1 MDSKVKKGAKTKPAK
16 VANAKVVKPTKVTK
30 PAKATKAAPGEADP
44 MQRFYTSLFIQTQGK
59 SEMARAWCEKHG
71 LLHEVMAIAEAS
83 QVSEIQSRIADM
95 HIDDGTK
102 KRSGGKDK
110 KA

>member
-1 MDSKVKKGAKTKPAK
+1 MDSK
-16 VANAKVVKPTKVTK
+16 TKVTK
-30 PAKATKAAPGEADP
+30 KATKAKPAKAVKPAKTKAKATKVAPGEADP

-71 LLHEVMAIAEAS
+71 LLQEVMAIAEAS
-83 QVSEIQSRIADM
+83 QVSDIQSRIADM

-110 KA
+110 KT